1 MKYNLLIV
9 IIISFLVGCGERAED
24 AAGTETGDEVVL
36 VRVDGEPITLPML
49 ERVMDARGIGEDQ
62 HEAMRD
68 LLDELIRL
76 RVVANAAIDEGIDRE
91 PEVRAERQL
100 RDMESLYRHYLDRA
114 QRAEPVTDEQI
125 EAVYRSQRERAGD
138 TQYRIETIIY
148 PSQSDALREI
158 ARLEDGE
165 IDYEAIRDAAEAAGR
180 SVEQPGWID
189 RSQVPEEF
197 ATLLAESSAGEV
209 VPLPLDTPQG
219 WRLVRVTDTR
229 ELEVPAL
236 DEVRE
241 GIARRLLEQ
250 RRQARIEKLYEQA
263 EVEPMLPLDEDG

>member
-1 MKYNLLIV
+1 MKNNLWFILA
-9 IIISFLVGCGERAED
+9 FALLVGCGERPDAGAEPD
-24 AAGTETGDEVVL
+24 TGDEVVL
-36 VRVDGEPITLPML
+36 VRVDGQPITLPML
-49 ERVMDARGIGEDQ
+49 ERVMESRGIGEDQ

-76 RVVANAAIDEGIDRE
+76 RVVANAAIDEGVDRE

-100 RDMESLYRHYLDRA
+100 RDMETLYRHYLDRA
-114 QRAEPVTDEQI
+114 QRAEPVTDEEI
-125 EAVYRSQRERAGD
+125 EAVYRRQRERAGD
-138 TQYRIETIIY
+138 TQYRIETIVY

-165 IDYEAIRDAAEAAGR
+165 TDYEGVRGTAEAAGR
-180 SVEQPGWID
+180 SIEQPGWID

-197 ATLLAESSAGEV
+197 AMLLAESSAGEV

-229 ELEVPAL
+229 ELEAPAL

-250 RRQARIEKLYEQA
+250 RRQARIEKLFEQA
-263 EVEPMLPLDEDG
+263 DIQPMLPLDGDD